1 MFPQLV
7 QSRMWASAEPEL
19 LTVRVY
25 LDFSEFTL
33 NSLKGLPRSRE
44 KSFGAQGIPTP
55 KLNASVAASPAS
67 RSVTNAILMANNY
80 FFFKIGTYNLPF
92 FVEKWMKKKY
102 IYMYKNI
109 YSML

>member
-55 KLNASVAASPAS
+55 KLNASGAASPAS
-67 RSVTNAILMANNY
+67 RSVTNAILMAKI
-80 FFFKIGTYNLPF
+80 FFFF
-92 FVEKWMKKKY
+92 
-102 IYMYKNI
+102 
-109 YSML
+109 